1 MSFEGLQERLT
12 ALQETT
18 GQLKELIDRLQNLKF
33 QPGSVPLGADEDSDV
48 SAELSSEI
56 SQILR
61 EEEEELELLGEEVE
75 DLRDG
80 RPGSEAE
87 HTKTRLKDG
96 LDRLRQELKSSRV
109 TFRKA
114 QLTAKRNLTQAQ
126 RLEREL
132 LLQSYSQPV
141 SEASS
146 PSLGAQKAPLPDIVR
161 HRQVRQAKDDWNTS
175 SLTEDDKQ
183 TVGASNDV
191 TNALRQTHERI
202 AAELA
207 RSEFAHQALEESS
220 QALKQLNESY
230 GSLDTM
236 LASSKDLLGTLL
248 RSQKSDTWY
257 LQTALYMLMA
267 TGAWLLFRRLLYGP
281 MWWLVWL
288 PLRLMFN
295 VSIGSS
301 RAVVKYANSGGA
313 SESVVVGGEGK
324 IDVEGL
330 PDESLPTLEV
340 REPQRSA
347 AVGGD
352 PESLVEKVGKIV
364 EEMPAEIGEEATT
377 EDGVGVVDEKP
388 DAEVMVDPVPDNDLK
403 QGAQE
408 EVRQRDEL

>member
-61 EEEEELELLGEEVE
+61 EEEEELELLSEEVE

-96 LDRLRQELKSSRV
+96 LDRLRQELKTSRV

-114 QLTAKRNLTQAQ
+114 QLIAKRNLTQAQ

-161 HRQVRQAKDDWNTS
+161 HRQVRQTKDDWNTS

-267 TGAWLLFRRLLYGP
+267 TGAWLLFRRLL
-281 MWWLVWL
+281 
-288 PLRLMFN
+288 
-295 VSIGSS
+295 IGSS

-330 PDESLPTLEV
+330 PDESLPTLDV

-352 PESLVEKVGKIV
+352 PESLLEKVGKIV
-364 EEMPAEIGEEATT
+364 EEMPAEIGEEATI
-377 EDGVGVVDEKP
+377 EVDDGVVNEKP
-388 DAEVMVDPVPDNDLK
+388 DAEVVVDPVPDNDLK

>member
-18 GQLKELIDRLQNLKF
+18 GQLKELINRLQNLKF

-96 LDRLRQELKSSRV
+96 LDRLRQELKTSRV

-248 RSQKSDTWY
+248 RSQKR
-257 LQTALYMLMA
+257 
-267 TGAWLLFRRLLYGP
+267 AWLLFRRLLYGP

-330 PDESLPTLEV
+330 PDESLPTLDV

-352 PESLVEKVGKIV
+352 PESLLEKVGKIV

-377 EDGVGVVDEKP
+377 EGDDGVVDEKP
-388 DAEVMVDPVPDNDLK
+388 DAEVVVDPVPDNDLK